1 MQLRPI
7 RAFGALA
14 VSMLLAAC
22 TTPIFTLPPGPQDFR
37 VGYHDGCDAG
47 YSVAGSPF
55 YEKQDEIEPTR
66 AELDYLRGWH
76 RGFAR
81 CKNSYDRVQTT
92 VFSILGPPL

>member
-1 MQLRPI
+1 MQIRPI

-22 TTPIFTLPPGPQDFR
+22 TTPMFTLPPGPQDFR

-55 YEKQDEIEPTR
+55 YENQDEIEPTR
-66 AELDYLRGWH
+66 SGTDYLRGWN
-76 RGFAR
+76 RGFTR
-81 CKNSYDRVQTT
+81 CKNNYDRVQTT